1 MMEQNSYNVN
11 KLRLG
16 TAIISLL
23 LSIFTIY
30 SDDLINSDGILYIE
44 TAEAFI
50 QGGLAD
56 AIKLYNWPFFS
67 ICIAY
72 IHQLTQAPLELSAY
86 ILNTIFFV
94 LLTDTLV
101 LISKKT
107 LPNKEQLLIAVLIIL
122 CFATLNDY
130 RNFIIRDIGY
140 WYFCSLALYRFMQF
154 LELPSLRNAS
164 LWQLTAITAI
174 LFRIEGIVIL
184 LGLPFFVFFSEPF
197 KRALKHLL
205 KLNYLLILG
214 TVIVSIFAI
223 NFSAMNNSF
232 TKISSL
238 LAYLDVNSLLAKF
251 NAKAAI
257 IENQVLNK
265 YSASYSGFILAYGLL
280 AMLFYKVTKA
290 VTVGYLGLYIFS
302 HWKQRQAQ
310 PNPYKSLLIY
320 FFLLNIL
327 LLTAFMF
334 KELFISKRYAIIAIL
349 SMLLLMLP
357 RISQLIQQAWIKR
370 NHVLLSVTALILLV
384 NVVDSL
390 HKSNS
395 KLYVKNTA
403 IWASQ
408 NLAES
413 SSVLTDDEY
422 IHYYYRTHPKNN
434 KNLTRIDIGSYNRA
448 NKRYTIDRLKS
459 SYQHY
464 DYLIVVEKRRNKVLQ
479 NLLTTMQL
487 EQIYSENNS
496 RGDKASVYK
505 VMAIAE

>member
-23 LSIFTIY
+23 LSIFAIY
-30 SDDLINSDGILYIE
+30 SDDLINRDGILYIE

-56 AIKLYNWPFFS
+56 TINLYDWPFFS
-67 ICIAY
+67 IFIAY

-101 LISKKT
+101 LISKKI

-154 LELPSLRNAS
+154 LELPSLRNAT
-164 LWQLTAITAI
+164 LWQLTAVTAI

-197 KRALKHLL
+197 KRALTHLL
-205 KLNYLLILG
+205 KLNYLVILG
-214 TVIVSIFAI
+214 TVIVSIFTI
-223 NFSAMNNSF
+223 SFSGINNSF

-238 LAYLDVNSLLAKF
+238 LTYLDFNSLLANF
-251 NAKAAI
+251 NEKAVI

-265 YSASYSGFILAYGLL
+265 YSASYSAFILASGLIV
-280 AMLFYKVTKA
+280 MLFYKLTKA
-290 VTVGYLGLYIFS
+290 LTVGYLGLYIFS
-302 HWKQRQAQ
+302 SWKQRQRLLS
-310 PNPYKSLLIY
+310 PYKSLLIY
-320 FFLLNIL
+320 FLLLNIL
-327 LLTAFMF
+327 LLTTFMF

-349 SMLLLMLP
+349 SVLLLMLP
-357 RISQLIQQAWIKR
+357 RISQLIQQAWTKR
-370 NHVLLSVTALILLV
+370 SHFLLTVTALILLV
-384 NVVDSL
+384 NFVDSL

-408 NLAES
+408 NIAES
-413 SSVLTDDEY
+413 STVLTDDEY
-422 IHYYYRTHPKNN
+422 IHYYYRTHQKNN
-434 KNLTRIDIGSYNRA
+434 KSLTRLDIGSYNSA
-448 NKRYTIDRLKS
+448 DKQYNTNTLKS

-464 DYLIVVEKRRNKVLQ
+464 DYLIVVEKRRNKILQ

-487 EQIYSENNS
+487 EQIYSDNNT

>member
-30 SDDLINSDGILYIE
+30 SDDLINNDGILYIE
-44 TAEAFI
+44 TAEAFLH
-50 QGGLAD
+50 GGLAD
-56 AIKLYNWPFFS
+56 TIKLYNWPFFS

-101 LISKKT
+101 LISKKI

-154 LELPSLRNAS
+154 LDLPSLRNAA

-197 KRALKHLL
+197 KKALTHLL
-205 KLNYLLILG
+205 KLNYLLLLG
-214 TVIVSIFAI
+214 TVIVSIFTI
-223 NFSAMNNSF
+223 SFSGINNSF
-232 TKISSL
+232 TKISNL
-238 LAYLDVNSLLAKF
+238 LAYLDFNLLFAQF
-251 NAKAAI
+251 NEKAVI
-257 IENQVLNK
+257 VENQVLNK
-265 YSASYSGFILAYGLL
+265 YSASYSTFILASGLIV
-280 AMLFYKVTKA
+280 MLFYKLTKA

-302 HWKQRQAQ
+302 SWKQRLAQ
-310 PNPYKSLLIY
+310 LSPYKNLLIY

-327 LLTAFMF
+327 LLTVFMF
-334 KELFISKRYAIIAIL
+334 KELFISKRYTIIALL

-357 RISQLIQQAWIKR
+357 RITQLIQQAWIKR
-370 NHVLLSVTALILLV
+370 NHVLLTVAALILLV
-384 NVVDSL
+384 NFVDSL

-408 NLAES
+408 NLDDRS
-413 SSVLTDDEY
+413 TVLTDDEY
-422 IHYYYRTHPKNN
+422 IHYYYRTHQKNN
-434 KNLTRIDIGSYNRA
+434 GNLTRINIGSYNHK
-448 NKRYTIDRLKS
+448 NKRYKTDRLKS

-479 NLLTTMQL
+479 NLLPTMQL
-487 EQIYSENNS
+487 EQIYGENNS

-505 VMAIAE
+505 VMAIAK